1 MPFFLLCARAGLL
14 YMSNQI
20 KKDLRFFMFKSS
32 ESLFIKTGFISLKV
46 IGLYNDKKLYVVN
59 KG

>member
-1 MPFFLLCARAGLL
+1 MLTL